1 MIPKLPFFA
10 RDRIHSATSRFSYDP
25 YTLFLHDGGCEDYK
39 DHKDPDQSLSDP
51 GRLFHGSFAHHAA
64 KVHELTH
71 WIQTTSTSIG
81 ALLSL
86 VRYVQQ
92 RTAEH
97 MLHAMRPS
105 VRHRVLDRRIIHG
118 QPLLPSGP
126 DGIDIMSAGRE
137 LSVDPVH
144 LQMWLDCLAVDKL
157 LYSTETPI
165 PDRQFPSNTVLGE
178 ILGDCFLYLAGEL
191 SLGTYPGH
199 ETARGL
205 FRAAKGPGAVQT
217 ADGEHLT
224 TENIIECGATINEL
238 LTGCNFG
245 SFIELAGISV
255 DRRQCLRTLLETSY
269 GRAARWLLK
278 MTKAPADRLTE
289 LLPALSVICDLSLN
303 PPVPPH
309 YLSFHR
315 VLDWDEIY
323 PPYRFVRLT
332 RACPRVGLLGMGAA
346 HETAVEFSRRLC
358 DAAGI
363 EHPLD
368 YPAELQNWGGGVD
381 LRHELQDRWDF
392 RGGANGW
399 YKVVL
404 STNQRMWELRQSS
417 WPFCSNFGECTFG
430 NNSSKYITLLFND
443 LDPAHWF
450 AHPYLYAMQDAS
462 CKISGAINKKNG
474 EHLGISV
481 AYSHFLYDFMI
492 GEGGFDF
499 SCLPAKMHPH
509 VHSLPTAFRDVW
521 ANATNHD
528 AALG

>member
-1 MIPKLPFFA
+1 MIPDLPFFA
-10 RDRIHSATSRFSYDP
+10 RDRIRSGTSRFSYDP

-39 DHKDPDQSLSDP
+39 DGDRRMLDRGK
-51 GRLFHGSFAHHAA
+51 LFRGSFAYHTA

-71 WIQTTSTSIG
+71 WIQTTSTTIG

-97 MLHAMRPS
+97 MLHAMKPS
-105 VRHRVLDRRIIHG
+105 IRQRVLDRRILHG

-126 DGIDIMSAGRE
+126 DGIDITSAGRE
-137 LSVDPVH
+137 LSIDPVR

-165 PDRQFPSNTVLGE
+165 PDRQFPSNIVLGE

-191 SLGTYPGH
+191 SMGTYPGH

-205 FRAAKGPGAVQT
+205 FRVATGPGAVQT
-217 ADGEHLT
+217 GDGEHLT

-238 LTGCNFG
+238 LTGSNFAW
-245 SFIELAGISV
+245 FIELVGVGV
-255 DRRQCLRTLLETSY
+255 DRQQSLRTLLETSY
-269 GRAARWLLK
+269 GRAARWFLK
-278 MTKAPADRLTE
+278 LTKAPADRLTE

-303 PPVPPH
+303 PPVPPQ

-315 VLDWDEIY
+315 VLDWNEIY

-332 RACPRVGLLGMGAA
+332 RACSRVGLLEMGAA
-346 HETAVEFSRRLC
+346 HKTVVEFSRRLC
-358 DAAGI
+358 DSAGI

-368 YPAELQNWGGGVD
+368 YPTGLQNWGGSVD
-381 LRHELQDRWDF
+381 LRHELRDRWDF
-392 RGGANGW
+392 RGGVNGW
-399 YKVVL
+399 YKVLL
-404 STNQRMWELRQSS
+404 STNQRMWELRQTS

-430 NNSSKYITLLFND
+430 ENLSKYITLLVD
-443 LDPAHWF
+443 DPDSAHWF
-450 AHPYLYAMQDAS
+450 VHPYLYAMRDAS
-462 CKISGAINKKNG
+462 CKISGAIHKKNG
-474 EHLGISV
+474 EYLGISV

-492 GEGGFDF
+492 GQGSFDF
-499 SCLPAKMHPH
+499 SCLPTQMHPH
-509 VHSLPTAFRDVW
+509 VTALPTAFRDVW
-521 ANATNHD
+521 ANTSNRD
-528 AALG
+528 APLG